1 MSLQT
6 QVSAAEWQ
14 ARCTLATLYRLIA
27 HFRMTDL
34 IDTHISLRVPDEP
47 NHFLIN
53 HYGLPFERM
62 RASDLVKINHNGEIV
77 GAHDAGKSVNA
88 AGFVIHSAIHAARP
102 EIDCVIHTH
111 TGDGMAVAAMQDG
124 LLPLTQH
131 ALKFYQRLAYHDYE
145 GIALDLDE
153 QSRLVADLGTHQ
165 AMILRNHGLL
175 TACQAQVKA
184 LSTGQALTRP
194 PEAVCTRASAQFAA
208 EDDDAYVRKVWDAA
222 VLLIEAQLAD
232 CCR

>member
-62 RASDLVKINHNGEIV
+62 RASDLVKIN
-77 GAHDAGKSVNA
+77 
-88 AGFVIHSAIHAARP
+88 
-102 EIDCVIHTH
+102 
-111 TGDGMAVAAMQDG
+111 
-124 LLPLTQH
+124 
-131 ALKFYQRLAYHDYE
+131 
-145 GIALDLDE
+145 
-153 QSRLVADLGTHQ
+153 
-165 AMILRNHGLL
+165 LL
-175 TACQAQVKA
+175 TSA
-184 LSTGQALTRP
+184 LFRP
-194 PEAVCTRASAQFAA
+194 RFFQ
-208 EDDDAYVRKVWDAA
+208 
-222 VLLIEAQLAD
+222 
-232 CCR
+232 